1 VEETSGERFLRWLN
15 EQNAIVAKQAHDA
28 QTQIP
33 KVDEIREQR
42 QEERREK
49 LGQLR
54 ARTHS
59 GSRPKHS
66 KNVFGYID
74 VS

>member
-1 VEETSGERFLRWLN
+1 VEETSGERFLRWMN
-15 EQNAIVAKQAHDA
+15 EENARIAA
-28 QTQIP
+28 QMETAAP
-33 KVDEIREQR
+33 SLDEIREQR